1 MDWDGGLWVDE
12 DSKTKSPKVQN
23 EIKSAIEDIMEIDI
37 EKLRFVLE
45 MVKNLDFDIAG
56 GNFIRLNGSIV
67 RDGERHYPKQ
77 GKERNWNKKTGDFDE
92 EIKYYSQPLST
103 HPIEMDEVFLKT
115 DWGFSYC
122 CVIDVNQFLFKQG
135 GYFWLWDGGVLYG
148 WKKKPDLQL
157 TFILNPFATPE
168 DYYKNMPSDMA
179 GLNASDFASVGWSS
193 TSVMFTQ
200 GFSAKAFEKIVMG
213 FPLFN
218 QAVKQK
224 YGKELKKVLEQ
235 NIESIEKERYE
246 RTQTSWYKGKPYQPL
261 SAEGKK
267 GADRRFI
274 HREYDKYHNYFIEGR
289 KLQQNNESKYQGQTL
304 VEAIDGYTVTTDVV
318 VAIRKGNLELW
329 KNTNQILNYRY
340 EPLDTEHSW
349 GHDKLFA
356 WSQTIRDSFR
366 NNSKPVVVSNW
377 RDDAV
382 IFDKGLLS
390 FNKYNADEEKWEQT
404 PIYPISS
411 IPNFSMELFQYKLSH
426 GILNRMVL

>member
-1 MDWDGGLWVDE
+1 MDWDGDLWVDE

-67 RDGERHYPKQ
+67 RDGVIHYPLQRKYQ
-77 GKERNWNKKTGDFDE
+77 EK
-92 EIKYYSQPLST
+92 IHYYSQPLST

-135 GYFWLWDGGVLYG
+135 GYFWLWDNGVLYG

-157 TFILNPFATPE
+157 TFILNPLAAPE
-168 DYYKNMPSDMA
+168 HYYKNMSFIDA

-200 GFSAKAFEKIVMG
+200 GFSAKAFEEIVMSL
-213 FPLFN
+213 PLFN
-218 QAVKQK
+218 QAVNKK

-235 NIESIEKERYE
+235 NIESIEKERYK
-246 RTQTSWYKGKPYQPL
+246 RTQTSWYTGKPYQPL

-267 GADRRFI
+267 QEDAQFI
-274 HREYDKYHNYFIEGR
+274 RREYDKYHDYFIEGR
-289 KLQQNNESKYQGQTL
+289 LQQNEESKYQGETL
-304 VEAIDGYTVTTDVV
+304 VEAIDEYSVTTDVTV
-318 VAIRKGNLELW
+318 VLRKGNLELRE
-329 KNTNQILNYRY
+329 NTNKILNYRY
-340 EPLDTEHSW
+340 EPLDTEHDW

-366 NNSKPVVVSNW
+366 DNSKPVVVSNW
-377 RDDAV
+377 RDDGV

-390 FNKYNADEEKWEQT
+390 FKKYNEDEDKWKHT

-411 IPNFSMELFQYKLSH
+411 IPNFNMELFQYKLSH